1 MTWHSNRP
9 VLGYYLA
16 CETQISIPVDAN
28 DMPQPKYSYQ
38 AMRGTKPSWFQT
50 DQRPAASAPA
60 RCLPL
65 DETTDDG
72 AVAHTTKPGSKTKKA
87 AFMTAKIG
95 LERHLRQ
102 AVRALIPAHI
112 A

>member
-1 MTWHSNRP
+1 MQMICPNQNI
-9 VLGYYLA
+9 A
-16 CETQISIPVDAN
+16 IKQCEVQN
-28 DMPQPKYSYQ
+28 LL
-38 AMRGTKPSWFQT
+38 WFQT